1 MSLWSR
7 WRRWGSQACL
17 LMMGVAAASIIS
29 CPCAEAAEPPPPQ
42 PPSLLFVPRPPSPP
56 TPPPSLFQPS
66 PDPPLSPGA
75 VLPRTRLVIQFFGL
89 DLWSM
94 VVSNSTIAELAARA
108 GLTLNE
114 LTAPPS
120 CYSSLLAQNYTA
132 LLGTPLPALQ
142 LMPGVAAFAD
152 DVVGLMEDYL
162 QDRGVEVQLSD
173 FCAGSRTNATFFVAP
188 GPGQPRQ
195 AFTTLWPTLNVTL
208 DLVAQ
213 PAWQSS
219 FASSG
224 MAGLSLRSLQT
235 NWWV

>member
-1 MSLWSR
+1 MEAPPRSR

-17 LMMGVAAASIIS
+17 LMMGVALATKMS
-29 CPCAEAAEPPPPQ
+29 CPCAGAAEPPPPH
-42 PPSLLFVPRPPSPP
+42 PPSFLLVPRPPSPP

-66 PDPPLSPGA
+66 PGPPL
-75 VLPRTRLVIQFFGL
+75 
-89 DLWSM
+89 

-152 DVVGLMEDYL
+152 DVSLA
-162 QDRGVEVQLSD
+162 GVMKGVL
-173 FCAGSRTNATFFVAP
+173 
-188 GPGQPRQ
+188 
-195 AFTTLWPTLNVTL
+195 
-208 DLVAQ
+208 Q
-213 PAWQSS
+213 PA
-219 FASSG
+219 
-224 MAGLSLRSLQT
+224 LP
-235 NWWV
+235 